1 MLDDLGFHRP
11 TYAELLAEQETRARQ
26 LFGDDIETGEATA
39 LGKYIR
45 LNVYDYARLYE
56 LAEKIYYARFP
67 NFATG
72 VQLDRLTPFANISRN
87 PATVARHIVE
97 FYGIAGKTVEQGSLV
112 ATGDGVTFYTLE
124 DVTMQDEGLGL
135 GTARVTVEC
144 TEFGTVGNVAVGEI
158 DRMGNPNG
166 YVREVRH
173 IALKLLAKDAETDKA
188 LRERF
193 GEVIKGT
200 GAGTWEALYGALGRI
215 TNVDGVVIVEN
226 DTAETVG
233 TMPPHSFQ
241 CYIVAPNTLDQQIGQ
256 TIFDKKP
263 IGIKPLGEVE
273 VTALD
278 RAGGEHLMRFSRA
291 IEKKISLQATIK
303 KTTSF
308 PEDGTEQIKTN
319 IANLING
326 LSNGDDVILSKIYSV
341 IHDVDGVAEVANLQ
355 MKAGS
360 GAFAASNI
368 ICLPAEFARIQK
380 ENINLTVVQY
390 VDQ

>member
-124 DVTMQDEGLGL
+124 DATMQDEGLGL

-193 GEVIKGT
+193 HDVVKGT
-200 GAGTWEALYGALGRI
+200 GSGTWEALYGALGRI

-273 VTALD
+273 VTVLD
-278 RAGGEHLMRFSRA
+278 SAGSAHIMRFSRA
-291 IEKKISLQATIK
+291 IEKQISLQATIK
-303 KTTSF
+303 KTTSY

-326 LSNGDDVILSKIYSV
+326 LSNGDDVILSKIYSA
-341 IHDVDGVAEVANLQ
+341 IHAVDGVAEVANLQ
-355 MKAGS
+355 IKAGS

-368 ICLPAEFARIQK
+368 VCLPAEFARIQK
-380 ENINLTVVQY
+380 ENIDLTVVQY